1 MRIMSLVFNLDIEIE
16 AEKWRDEEERQNYI
30 RNFKNVIEQG
40 LIQMKVPDWYVHN
53 ITVIE
58 KGE

>member
-1 MRIMSLVFNLDIEIE
+1 MSLIFNLDIEIE

-40 LIQMKVPDWYVHN
+40 LIRMKVPDWYVHN
-53 ITVIE
+53 ITVTE
-58 KGE
+58 KGECEL